1 MSANDLFETLETEF
15 KELIEKIESD
25 ILELENSQNPE
36 IIHSIFR
43 AIHTI
48 KGNSAMVGM
57 DRLRGISHCLETL
70 FSRIRSKEM
79 DLKTEMIEIILK
91 SIDRMK
97 AMILDLKNEATYEI
111 KDLIIALEKIL
122 NRDDSE
128 IRTEDTKDEEDF
140 SFFIETAK
148 NENKFLSLVDINF
161 AANTYL
167 TLSEWIQKINF
178 IESNIQLKRINIEE
192 IASLSSNQEKY
203 LLPYSILI
211 TTEEHPEIFLEKN
224 SIPYFKIKP
233 LYSIKSKVTET
244 KTVKE
249 LARINSYLKVPTK
262 VIDDLI
268 NLAGEAVIA
277 RNQLFRSLN
286 LEEDSEEEIRMSRV
300 SQFINT
306 IYNRLMKVRLQKLD
320 SIFPR
325 LQRVARDA
333 SKTVGKDVKMHLEG
347 HDIELD
353 EIVIEGI
360 TESLL
365 HIIRNSID
373 HGIEMNQ
380 ERISLGKKPQG
391 EIFFKASLAGGNI
404 VIEIKDDGRGLN
416 FEKIKKKAL
425 EKKIISKEEALAL
438 TEDQFTDLIFLPGF
452 STNEQVSEVSGRGVG
467 MDVVL
472 TNFKKFGGSIKIS
485 TELGKGTTIR
495 GTIPQ
500 TLSVM
505 SAFIISVLGNKF
517 ALLQKHIVE
526 LNKYNPEYILNID
539 NNKIYKQEEKLIPL
553 IDLGQLLFPDNKK
566 ETEFENIAIIKS
578 EEKTFAIC
586 FSHIVSIEEIVLKPV
601 PNQLKNIE
609 LFGGTTLAGDGSAIL
624 LLEPEGLIK
633 FSKLQL
639 EKDIVLNI
647 DLQKKRVANNNYLA
661 FEISSQ
667 FFLVDASEISHVWQI
682 QKSQIQYVF
691 EKEMIQI
698 EEALI
703 SSFSLETFFN
713 LNQIDYPENLF
724 CLIIQDGE
732 TTFGI
737 PIHNLLDMFDSIE
750 IKENNVI
757 KNEFVQGISSI
768 ENKTALH
775 ISISKIL
782 QQNKIGAL

>member
-1 MSANDLFETLETEF
+1 MSSNDLFVTLETEF
-15 KELIEKIESD
+15 KELIEKVESD
-25 ILELENSQNPE
+25 ILELENSKNPE
-36 IIHSIFR
+36 IVHSIFR

-79 DLKTEMIEIILK
+79 ELKTEMIEIVLK

-97 AMILDLKNEATYEI
+97 AIILDLKNEANYEV
-111 KDLIIALEKIL
+111 KDLIIVLEKIL
-122 NRDDSE
+122 NNDSIAE
-128 IRTEDTKDEEDF
+128 KEDKKKEEDF
-140 SFFIETAK
+140 SLFIETAR
-148 NENKFLSLVDINF
+148 NENKFLTLVDIDF
-161 AANTYL
+161 EANPSL
-167 TLSEWIQKINF
+167 TLGEWIQKINA
-178 IESNIQLKRINIEE
+178 IELNIQLKQINIKE
-192 IASLSSNQEKY
+192 IASITPNQEKY
-203 LLPYSILI
+203 PLPYSILI
-211 TTEEHPEIFLEKN
+211 LTEDRPEIFLEKHA
-224 SIPYFKIKP
+224 IPYSRINQIHLPENKPVEIKAN
-233 LYSIKSKVTET
+233 
-244 KTVKE
+244 KE
-249 LARINSYLKVPTK
+249 LARTNSYLKVSTK
-262 VIDDLI
+262 IIDDLI

-300 SQFINT
+300 SQFINS
-306 IYNRLMKVRLQKLD
+306 IYNRLMKVRLQKLN

-333 SKTVGKDVKMHLEG
+333 SKTVGKDVNMHLEG

-353 EIVIEGI
+353 EIVLEGI

-425 EKKIISKEEALAL
+425 EKKLISKEEALAL

-505 SAFIISVLGNKF
+505 PAFIISVLGNKF
-517 ALLQKHIVE
+517 AILQKHIVE
-526 LNKYNPEYILNID
+526 LNKYNPEQILSID
-539 NNKIYKQEEKLIPL
+539 NNKIYKKEERLIPI
-553 IDLGQLLFPDNKK
+553 IDLGQLLFPEHKK
-566 ETEFENIAIIKS
+566 ENEFENIAIVKS
-578 EEKTFAIC
+578 EEKTFAVC
-586 FSHIVSIEEIVLKPV
+586 FNHIVSIEEIVLKPV
-601 PNQLKNIE
+601 PHQLKDIE

-633 FSKLQL
+633 FSKLNL
-639 EKDIVLNI
+639 EKDITLNT
-647 DLQKKRVANNNYLA
+647 DLQKKVVANSNYLA
-661 FEISSQ
+661 FEISNQ
-667 FFLVDASEISHVWQI
+667 LFLVHASEILHVWQI
-682 QKSQIQYVF
+682 QKSQIQFVF
-691 EKEMIQI
+691 EKEMIQV
-698 EEALI
+698 EGVLI
-703 SSFSLETFFN
+703 PSFKLETFFN
-713 LNQIDYPENLF
+713 IKQVDHPDILF
-724 CLIIQDGE
+724 CLIIQNTE
-732 TTFGI
+732 TTIGI
-737 PIHNLLDMFDSIE
+737 LVHHLLDMFDSIE
-750 IKENNVI
+750 IKDNTVI
-757 KNEFVQGISSI
+757 QNEFVEGISMI
-768 ENKTALH
+768 ENRTALH
-775 ISISKIL
+775 ISLTKIL
-782 QQNKIGAL
+782 QKNKAEAI

>member
-1 MSANDLFETLETEF
+1 
-15 KELIEKIESD
+15 
-25 ILELENSQNPE
+25 
-36 IIHSIFR
+36 
-43 AIHTI
+43 
-48 KGNSAMVGM
+48 
-57 DRLRGISHCLETL
+57 
-70 FSRIRSKEM
+70 
-79 DLKTEMIEIILK
+79 
-91 SIDRMK
+91 
-97 AMILDLKNEATYEI
+97 
-111 KDLIIALEKIL
+111 
-122 NRDDSE
+122 
-128 IRTEDTKDEEDF
+128 
-140 SFFIETAK
+140 
-148 NENKFLSLVDINF
+148 
-161 AANTYL
+161 
-167 TLSEWIQKINF
+167 
-178 IESNIQLKRINIEE
+178 
-192 IASLSSNQEKY
+192 
-203 LLPYSILI
+203 
-211 TTEEHPEIFLEKN
+211 
-224 SIPYFKIKP
+224 
-233 LYSIKSKVTET
+233 
-244 KTVKE
+244 
-249 LARINSYLKVPTK
+249 
-262 VIDDLI
+262 LI

-333 SKTVGKDVKMHLEG
+333 SKTIGKDVKMHLEG

-373 HGIEMNQ
+373 HGIEINQ

-425 EKKIISKEEALAL
+425 EKNLISKEEALAL

-452 STNEQVSEVSGRGVG
+452 STNEHVSEVSGRGVG

-472 TNFKKFGGSIKIS
+472 TNFKKFGGSVKIS

-495 GTIPQ
+495 GIIPQ

-505 SAFIISVLGNKF
+505 PAFIISVLGNKF

-526 LNKYNPEYILNID
+526 LNKYNPEQILNID
-539 NNKIYKQEEKLIPL
+539 NNKIYKKEEKLIPL

-633 FSKLQL
+633 ISRLQL
-639 EKDIVLNI
+639 DKDVILDI
-647 DLQKKRVANNNYLA
+647 SLQKRKVANSNYLA
-661 FEISSQ
+661 FEISGQ
-667 FFLVDASEISHVWQI
+667 FFLVHASEILHVWQI
-682 QKSQIQYVF
+682 QKEQIQSVF
-691 EKEMIQI
+691 EKEMVQI
-698 EEALI
+698 EGVLI
-703 SSFSLETFFN
+703 EGFRLETFFN
-713 LNQIDYPENLF
+713 IRQTEDPENLF
-724 CLIIQDGE
+724 CLIIQNE
-732 TTFGI
+732 KNTVGI
-737 PIHNLLDMFDSIE
+737 LAHNLLDMFDSIE
-750 IKENNVI
+750 IKENDVI
-757 KNEFVQGISSI
+757 HNEFVEGISMI

-775 ISISKIL
+775 ISLTKIL
-782 QQNKIGAL
+782 QRNKAEAI